1 MKEITLYSKTI
12 CGQCMFVKSQL
23 KGKNITYVE
32 KNMDTDE
39 VAKQKI
45 LDAGIMSAPVLEVD
59 GDLLV
64 KGEIMEFLEG

>member
-1 MKEITLYSKTI
+1 MKEITLYSKTV
-12 CGQCMFVKSQL
+12 CGTCLFVKNQLGL
-23 KGKNITYVE
+23 KGITYVE
-32 KNMDTDE
+32 KNMDTDD

-59 GDLLV
+59 GELLV